1 MLGKLMKY
9 EFKSTSRIFT
19 PIYIALILVAAINR
33 VFRMG
38 KIDVA
43 WGIST
48 LVLVG
53 LFIALGVLTII
64 VIVQRFNKN
73 LLGDEGY
80 LMFTLPVKSVQLI
93 VSKLIISLVWTLI
106 SSIVAFVTFLIL
118 LGDAPLFKEIF
129 TNWDRLWGEFAFVLQ
144 EQMNISSPILF
155 ILAIIM
161 ILVVSYISF
170 IFVIYLSL
178 AAGQLPVFDK
188 HRGVAGFVAFFG
200 INVVLSICA
209 QVVGS
214 LIPLQVMEVF
224 LTGALIT
231 IGMELVTCI
240 ILFIGI
246 KLILD
251 KHLNLE

>member
-9 EFKSTSRIFT
+9 EFRSTSRIFT
-19 PIYIALILVAAINR
+19 PIYIALILVAVINR

-48 LVLVG
+48 LALVG
-53 LFIALGVLTII
+53 LFIALGVLT
-64 VIVQRFNKN
+64 VIVVIQRFNKN

-118 LGDAPLFKEIF
+118 LGDAPFFKEIF
-129 TNWDRLWGEFAFVLQ
+129 TNGSILWEKYSIALQ
-144 EQMNISSPILF
+144 EQLNISSPILF
-155 ILAIIM
+155 ILAVIM
-161 ILVVSYISF
+161 IIVVSYISF
-170 IFVIYLSL
+170 ILVIYLSL
-178 AAGQLPVFDK
+178 AAGQLPAFDK
-188 HRGVAGFVAFFG
+188 HRGVAGFVTFFG
-200 INVVLSICA
+200 INVVLSICT
-209 QVVGS
+209 QIVGG
-214 LIPLQVMEVF
+214 LVPLEVMKTF
-224 LTGALIT
+224 LTGAFIT
-231 IGMELVTCI
+231 IGMELVTCV
-240 ILFIGI
+240 ILFMGT

>member
-9 EFKSTSRIFT
+9 EFKSTSRIFI
-19 PIYIALILVAAINR
+19 PIYIALLLVAAINR

-53 LFIALGVLTII
+53 LFIALGVLTVI

-80 LMFTLPVKSVQLI
+80 LMFTLPIKSEQLI

-106 SSIVAFVTFLIL
+106 SSIVAFLTFLIL

-129 TNWDRLWGEFAFVLQ
+129 TNGSRLWREFAIILQ
-144 EQMNISSPILF
+144 EQLNVSSPSLF
-155 ILAIIM
+155 ILAIAI
-161 ILVVSYISF
+161 IIVLSYISF

-188 HRGVAGFVAFFG
+188 HRGVAGFAAFFG
-200 INVVLSICA
+200 INVVLSICT
-209 QVVGS
+209 QFVGG
-214 LIPLQVMEVF
+214 LIPLEVMETF
-224 LTGALIT
+224 LTGAFIT
-231 IGMELVTCI
+231 IGMELVTCV
-240 ILFIGI
+240 ILFMGI